1 VYTQLRERN
10 CTSYLRWA
18 VPPPP
23 LLLLL
28 LACCCRHNKW
38 QRFLERAVGSRR
50 FSCSPK
56 VSLEKKFIWHLEKS
70 KEEFL
75 FTNTVGDRG
84 YIDDQK
90 KTIEITGIYYLCI
103 HISIL
108 NCWWWLTLRGVQP
121 FFFLFLI
128 CECHVVLHSF
138 FGLSLFCCC
147 LIVLHSCFGGIDKKL
162 VLIHR
167 RKS

>member
-1 VYTQLRERN
+1 MYTQLRERN

-108 NCWWWLTLRGVQP
+108 NCWWWLTLRGAQP
-121 FFFLFLI
+121 FFFSFWFVNAMSFCIHFLV
-128 CECHVVLHSF
+128 CLYSAAVLLYYIPVS
-138 FGLSLFCCC
+138 
-147 LIVLHSCFGGIDKKL
+147 GGSTKNWF
-162 VLIHR
+162 
-167 RKS
+167 